1 MYRDIST
8 WDIIVTIYML
18 SSHLFEVSQFLNTEV
33 NMFCLESSFLRNLSV
48 RYVYDDLMKVVT
60 GDTWDTRV
68 SGAVHSN
75 GTKLNQVS
83 TNQLCLLWSQADTRF
98 HSPPP
103 PLHPVPGTQA
113 VTGAQWVESIVDM
126 WHNMMRSVSI
136 LCVSLCPAYRATN
149 SSLTDQTAAPSNIL

>member
-98 HSPPP
+98 HSPPLP
-103 PLHPVPGTQA
+103 CPRHPGSDWSTVSREYSWY
-113 VTGAQWVESIVDM
+113 V

-149 SSLTDQTAAPSNIL
+149 SSLTDQTAAPAHTL

>member
-98 HSPPP
+98 HSPPSP
-103 PLHPVPGTQA
+103 PPCPRHPGSDWSTVSREYCWYVTQYDEISLN
-113 VTGAQWVESIVDM
+113 TLCL
-126 WHNMMRSVSI
+126 SVSSI
-136 LCVSLCPAYRATN
+136 SRH
-149 SSLTDQTAAPSNIL
+149 